1 MSHLAGRGIADIT
14 GEAAEC
20 GMLGYG
26 KAGQQTTGIH
36 TRLRARAFAFAED
49 AAQGSGE
56 HTAEGTAGGT
66 GEHTRERTAQGASR
80 LLLVICDLPLIS
92 GGLVREVVSRLP
104 GGWTESN
111 VMITATHTH
120 CGPGGYFHHALYN
133 SNTGGFRPKTY
144 AAIVDGITEA
154 AQAALDD
161 LAPAELSLAHGE
173 LHDTSANRSRRAFD
187 RNPEA
192 DRAFFPKAVDPHTT
206 LLRIVRDGQ
215 LAGAVHWFPVHNTS
229 MTNTNTLISSDNK
242 GYAAYKWERLEGG
255 TDYLS
260 PEPPSLVTAFAQ
272 TNAGDMSPNL
282 NLRPGSGPTENEYEN
297 TRITGTRQQESATAL
312 LAGATPLTGPIEHRL
327 THIDL
332 SRTEVGPEYTGD
344 GLPHRTGTPVGG
356 AAALAGAWADGKGF
370 AGFRE
375 GRNPVW
381 DALSQRVIYA
391 LSPGLRDAHAPKALV
406 LPAGPLNRL
415 RPMVQE
421 RVPVQ
426 LLRIGRLH
434 LLGIPGEVTIVAG
447 LRLRRT
453 VADIVGADLA
463 DVLVASYSNGYFHY
477 VTTPEEYDAQE
488 YEGGSTLFGR
498 WQLPALCQTA
508 ATLATALR
516 DGLPVPHGTPEPLPE
531 ARPGAVAPAREEPHP
546 GRAFGDLLS
555 FARMGDRVTAA
566 FVAAH
571 PNNDLRRGGTYLTVE
586 RLDVSENGGAGAG
599 QASDGSAGEGRASD
613 GSAGG
618 SETAGA
624 NWTRVADDGD
634 WSTTF
639 RWARTGPTTSTATV
653 TWVIPDRPRP
663 GLYRLRY
670 HGDSAATGPFSGATE
685 PFAVR

>member
-1 MSHLAGRGIADIT
+1 MTHLAGRGIADIT

-36 TRLRARAFAFAED
+36 TRLRARAFAL
-49 AAQGSGE
+49 
-56 HTAEGTAGGT
+56 AEGTAAGD
-66 GEHTRERTAQGASR
+66 RR
-80 LLLVICDLPLIS
+80 LLLVVCDLPLVS
-92 GGLVREVVSRLP
+92 GGLVQEVVRRLP
-104 GGWTESN
+104 DGWTESN

-144 AAIVDGITEA
+144 SAIVDGITQA
-154 AQAALDD
+154 ARAALDD

-187 RNPEA
+187 RNPA
-192 DRAFFPKAVDPHTT
+192 HDRAHFPDAIDPHTT
-206 LLRIVRDGQ
+206 LLRIAREGQ

-242 GYAAYKWERLEGG
+242 GYAAYKWERLEAGA
-255 TDYLS
+255 DYLA
-260 PEPPSLVTAFAQ
+260 PEPQELITAFAQ

-282 NLRPGSGPTENEYEN
+282 NLRPGSGPTENEYDN
-297 TRITGTRQQESATAL
+297 TRITGTRQHRSATDLLGRATAL
-312 LAGATPLTGPIEHRL
+312 TGPLDHRI
-327 THIDL
+327 THLDL
-332 SRTEVGPEYTGD
+332 SRTEVGPDFTGD
-344 GLPHRTGTPVGG
+344 GRAHRTGSPVGG
-356 AAALAGAWADGKGF
+356 AAALAGAWADGRGF

-375 GRNPVW
+375 GRNPLW
-381 DALSQRVIYA
+381 DAVSRRVIYA
-391 LSPGLRDAHAPKALV
+391 LSPSLRDAHAPKALV

-415 RPMVQE
+415 RPMIQE

-426 LLRIGRLH
+426 LLRIGRLY
-434 LLGIPGEVTIVAG
+434 LIGIPGEVTIVAG

-453 VADIVGADLA
+453 VAGVVGADLD

-508 ATLATALR
+508 ASLATAMR
-516 DGLPVPHGTPEPLPE
+516 DGRPVHRGTPEPLPP
-531 ARPGAVAPAREEPHP
+531 ARPYKRVPPPDAPHP
-546 GRAFGDLLS
+546 GRAFGDVLS
-555 FARMGDRVTAA
+555 FARIGDRVTAT

-571 PNNDLRRGGTYLTVE
+571 PNNDLRRGGSYLTVE
-586 RLDVSENGGAGAG
+586 HLQEDA
-599 QASDGSAGEGRASD
+599 AS
-613 GSAGG
+613 
-618 SETAGA
+618 
-624 NWTRVADDGD
+624 WTRIADDGD

-639 RWARTGPTTSTATV
+639 RWARSSRTTSTATL
-653 TWVIPDRPRP
+653 TWTVPAGSPP
-663 GLYRLRY
+663 GSYRLRY
-670 HGDSAATGPFSGATE
+670 DGDTPAGTFTGATE
-685 PFAVR
+685 PFDVR